1 MGVVELLYLIGL
13 MSYGYGQNC
22 REEEPPARKCEN
34 LCRGNGTCK
43 IKAALLLPKNTT
55 FDASLPVVEP
65 IFELAMQDDVVRNA
79 FPPWVEF
86 EWKRYDVSD
95 CDAAYA
101 VISAIDAY
109 NDCSHVFFG
118 PSCDFAL
125 ASVARITKFLG
136 KTGTPLVTTGG
147 FTFDFVQ
154 PKQNCHHEYY
164 MMVRSGPLGFKDM
177 AYFIIDIM
185 RHYDW
190 RQLLLI
196 NEPEA
201 QVHVAGKSTCLLM
214 MKTFANY
221 LKKEDIIYT
230 PWDTTSDGGLNYTE
244 NLKFYLGYK
253 FGWTRAVILY
263 ETPGYMLFVG
273 ASGGYLMA
281 SSIHQYML
289 FEGINV
295 YGREIQP
302 RQPYKELLL
311 ENVGNNYASEFR
323 LSLYY
328 MA

>member
-1 MGVVELLYLIGL
+1 MGVLALLLIGL
-13 MSYGYGQNC
+13 VGSGLGQNC
-22 REEEPPARKCEN
+22 REEEPRERECEN
-34 LCRGNGTCK
+34 VCRGDGTCK
-43 IKAALLLPKNTT
+43 IRAALLLPKNTT

-65 IFELAMQDDVVRNA
+65 VFELAMQDDVVRDA
-79 FPPWVEF
+79 FPSWVDF
-86 EWKRYDVSD
+86 EWRRYDVSD

-101 VISAIDAY
+101 VITAIDAY

-136 KTGTPLVTTGG
+136 NTGIPLVTTGG
-147 FTFDFVQ
+147 LTFDFVQ
-154 PKQNCHHEYY
+154 PKQSCHHEYY

-253 FGWTRAVILY
+253 YTSN
-263 ETPGYMLFVG
+263 
-273 ASGGYLMA
+273 SGGFLMA
-281 SSIHQYML
+281 STIHEYML
-289 FEGINV
+289 LEGIAV
-295 YGREIQP
+295 FGREMQPQQTYEDLLIQ
-302 RQPYKELLL
+302 Y
-311 ENVGNNYASEFR
+311 VGNNFANDKIGEAKR
-323 LSLYY
+323 
-328 MA
+328 

>member
-1 MGVVELLYLIGL
+1 MGVLLFIFVLVC
-13 MSYGYGQNC
+13 SGYAQNC
-22 REEEPPARKCEN
+22 REEEPRERKCEN
-34 LCRGNGTCK
+34 VCSDDGICK
-43 IKAALLLPKNTT
+43 IRAALLLPKNTT

-65 IFELAMQDDVVRNA
+65 VFELAMQHEVVRNA
-79 FPPWVEF
+79 FPPWVQF
-86 EWKRYDVSD
+86 EWRRYDVSD

-101 VISAIDAY
+101 VITAIDAY

-136 KTGTPLVTTGG
+136 NTGIPLVTTGG
-147 FTFDFVQ
+147 LTFDFVQ

-253 FGWTRAVILY
+253 YTNL
-263 ETPGYMLFVG
+263 PG
-273 ASGGYLMA
+273 AE
-281 SSIHQYML
+281 Q
-289 FEGINV
+289 
-295 YGREIQP
+295 
-302 RQPYKELLL
+302 
-311 ENVGNNYASEFR
+311 
-323 LSLYY
+323 
-328 MA
+328 